1 MNLLVVPSE
10 PKPRRK
16 STSDLYKGMNVSKAL
31 SILKISERE
40 YRELTDL
47 EFREAFTRQ
56 QTENEAPAIPRGGV
70 DNKAPKKKKS
80 VPKNPDKK
88 LLDHK
93 KLIEKNMR
101 IHEAFQFLVKK
112 RSTSTARKLAR
123 QETAST
129 LNSLGRTDSV
139 QSWDSQDLAGVQ
151 AQEDPAWES
160 QGQGPDWSDSES
172 PAPKRRGSISPF
184 LVGPGT
190 PPPIDIP
197 GLTLSCS
204 YSENNVS
211 QVVNIIPQEQPS
223 DNPEPAHTHTV
234 GEKKKR

>member
-56 QTENEAPAIPRGGV
+56 QTENEAPAIPRGVV
-70 DNKAPKKKKS
+70 DNKASKKNKS
-80 VPKNPDKK
+80 EPKNPDKK
-88 LLDHK
+88 IVDHK

-129 LNSLGRTDSV
+129 LYSLGRTDSV
-139 QSWDSQDLAGVQ
+139 QSWDSQDLGGVQ
-151 AQEDPAWES
+151 VQEDPAWVS
-160 QGQGPDWSDSES
+160 QGQDWSDSES

-197 GLTLSCS
+197 GLSLNCS

-211 QVVNIIPQEQPS
+211 QVVNIIPQDHPTN
-223 DNPEPAHTHTV
+223 NPEPAQNL